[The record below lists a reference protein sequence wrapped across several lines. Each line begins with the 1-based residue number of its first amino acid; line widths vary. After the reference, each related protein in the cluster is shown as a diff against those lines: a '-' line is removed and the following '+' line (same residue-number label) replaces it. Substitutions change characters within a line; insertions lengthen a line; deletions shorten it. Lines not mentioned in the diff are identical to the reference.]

1 MRLSRKNWGVKII
14 GIVNRMRKSRK
25 LKMTASSHQSKE
37 LVDYLAPNPMTHA
50 NPYKIYLKWF
60 LTISLLYLKPTK
72 ITRVR
77 EQETLKRTKAWWVKN
92 LENLSGH
99 TVAWKKKVKDVSKFS
114 NQPQTLVSIGVWT
127 GTINPSL
134 INLRLLMTLI
144 ECQWTHP

>member
-1 MRLSRKNWGVKII
+1 MRLSRKNWGVKIT

-37 LVDYLAPNPMTHA
+37 LVDYLALNPMIHA
-50 NPYKIYLKWF
+50 NPSKIYPKWF